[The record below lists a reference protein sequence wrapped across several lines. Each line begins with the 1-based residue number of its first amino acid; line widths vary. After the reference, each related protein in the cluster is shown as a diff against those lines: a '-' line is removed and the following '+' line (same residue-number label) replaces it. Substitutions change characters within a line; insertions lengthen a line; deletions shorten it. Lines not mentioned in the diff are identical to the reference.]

1 MPGSARPPSSLADV
15 SLERERRGRGP
26 TRGGGGWRRKGGRNS
41 ERGRD
46 GTGPGGTRREVLA
59 VAKAVMQDR
68 RVDAGGG
75 KDGGVLTGEAVEAV
89 EGAEGTLLHPAG
101 RGSGGMKPAARA
113 TGETA
118 AGPCGA
124 RAAIRGPG
132 AGWRLR
138 KIHGEYRRAGRVGRR
153 RQRWGRRDWQGRPCR
168 VAAYWRARRR

>member
-1 MPGSARPPSSLADV
+1 MGA
-15 SLERERRGRGP
+15 
-26 TRGGGGWRRKGGRNS
+26 
-41 ERGRD
+41 
-46 GTGPGGTRREVLA
+46 
-59 VAKAVMQDR
+59 
-68 RVDAGGG
+68 AGGG

-113 TGETA
+113 TGEAA

-132 AGWRLR
+132 AGWLLR
-138 KIHGEYRRAGRVGRR
+138 KNHGDYRRAGRGGRR
-153 RQRWGRRDWQGRPCR
+153 RQGWGRRDGQGRPGR